1 MDLNT
6 QQPLCEERDNPQV
19 AKSKRISGSS
29 VSPVAGL
36 SGWVPPANPS
46 RSDPH
51 PGALACLGS
60 SEVQLTGSKGE
71 AVVICG
77 HVTEPADS
85 GLALVRLRLSP
96 CRTRRGQERDDWAE
110 PGQLWTIRSLF

>member
-19 AKSKRISGSS
+19 AKSKRILGSS
-29 VSPVAGL
+29 VSTVAGL

-51 PGALACLGS
+51 PGALAYLGS

-71 AVVICG
+71 AVVICD

-85 GLALVRLRLSP
+85 GLALVRVRLSP
-96 CRTRRGQERDDWAE
+96 CRARRGQERDDWAE